1 MSETTQ
7 KIGGYE
13 PSVRTV
19 EMVCDRLAELGLA
32 IGPDTARAL
41 VREVIAAEGPRVDA
55 RLRDSL
61 DTALQTIKV
70 AAQSAMGLLAAT
82 SSEARQQEAPP
93 PPEQLHVSRRPP
105 AQQAPPGPPR
115 RPPAAPQS
123 PEPRRAERRP
133 SGPRPAQPRPGEPQH
148 AEHRNAEPRRPEPR
162 EPEPRQP
169 EPRRQHPG
177 FDEDERRPIFRRPGR
192 R

>member
-1 MSETTQ
+1 MSQTSQ
-7 KIGGYE
+7 RIGAYE

-41 VREVIAAEGPRVDA
+41 VREVLAAEGPRIDA
-55 RLRDSL
+55 RLRESI

-70 AAQSAMGLLAAT
+70 AAQSAMGLLAT
-82 SSEARQQEAPP
+82 SGGEARAKEPPP

-105 AQQAPPGPPR
+105 APQAPQPAARKPAPAAEPKRSEPRQSGPR
-115 RPPAAPQS
+115 RPKVDF
-123 PEPRRAERRP
+123 EDEERRP
-133 SGPRPAQPRPGEPQH
+133 M
-148 AEHRNAEPRRPEPR
+148 
-162 EPEPRQP
+162 
-169 EPRRQHPG
+169 
-177 FDEDERRPIFRRPGR
+177 FRRPGR

>member
-1 MSETTQ
+1 MSQTSQ
-7 KIGGYE
+7 RIGAYE

-41 VREVIAAEGPRVDA
+41 VREVLAAEGPRIDA
-55 RLRDSL
+55 RLRESI

-70 AAQSAMGLLAAT
+70 AAQSAMGLLAT
-82 SSEARQQEAPP
+82 SGGEARAKEPPP

-105 AQQAPPGPPR
+105 APQAPQPAARKPAPAPPAEPKRSEPRQSGPR
-115 RPPAAPQS
+115 RPKVDF
-123 PEPRRAERRP
+123 EDEERRP
-133 SGPRPAQPRPGEPQH
+133 M
-148 AEHRNAEPRRPEPR
+148 
-162 EPEPRQP
+162 
-169 EPRRQHPG
+169 
-177 FDEDERRPIFRRPGR
+177 FRRPGR